1 MVGVMSDAEALIA
14 ARGAAVG
21 SAEEDDLRAAAAR
34 EVRRD
39 YGTIV
44 VIGGGC
50 YGSYYVRQLGRA
62 WSAGALRWQ
71 RLVVVD
77 RDPECRVARA
87 GATAEAD
94 SPHIIVSDWAEY
106 LDRYLADAASDLSG
120 ADRDAIVPSP
130 LMPHL
135 AFEWLERQA
144 KARWPH
150 RVVERL
156 PLDRAPDVPWQ
167 RPGTDGTHYVSFAE
181 WMCPINCIEP
191 ARCPATRGPR
201 SWSMPPT
208 VRALVAAERERGV
221 TLAGPLLFHCV
232 HRAFGVGMFDS
243 ADLLAADAVV
253 AATAAKSAA
262 QFLVGTV
269 SHCHGALGR
278 LSIGE

>member
-1 MVGVMSDAEALIA
+1 MSDIEALIA

-21 SAEEDDLRAAAAR
+21 SGREDDLRAAAAR
-34 EVRRD
+34 EQRRA

-62 WSAGALRWQ
+62 WDAGALRWQ
-71 RLVVVD
+71 RLIVVD
-77 RDPECRVARA
+77 RNPDCRVAST
-87 GATAEAD
+87 GE
-94 SPHIIVSDWAEY
+94 SPGVRQLRIVVSDWADF
-106 LDRYLADAASDLSG
+106 LDRYLADAAADPST

-135 AFEWLERQA
+135 AFEWLERRA
-144 KARWPH
+144 RARWPD
-150 RVVERL
+150 RRIERL

-191 ARCPATRGPR
+191 VRCPATRGPR
-201 SWSMPPT
+201 NWSMPPT
-208 VRALVAAERERGV
+208 ARAFVAAERERGV
-221 TLAGPLLFHCV
+221 MLNGPLLFHCV

-253 AATAAKSAA
+253 AATAAESAA

-278 LSIGE
+278 LSIGQ